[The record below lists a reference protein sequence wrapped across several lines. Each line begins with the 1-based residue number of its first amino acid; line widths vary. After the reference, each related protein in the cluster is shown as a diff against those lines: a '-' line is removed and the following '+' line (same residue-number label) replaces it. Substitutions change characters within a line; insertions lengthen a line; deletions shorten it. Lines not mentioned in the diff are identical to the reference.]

1 MMWGAAAVLLF
12 CEVKCDDFY
21 MAFAITKFTGVL
33 FAVLAVFL
41 TAWIGRDVLGEILTE
56 D

>member
-1 MMWGAAAVLLF
+1 MMWGVAAVLLF

-21 MAFAITKFTGVL
+21 MAFAITKLTGVL